1 MTLTSETRD
10 SRLTRRLL
18 SLVALGLLIFLVGLI
33 VAPERAWGGWLAA
46 SAGLFS
52 LGLAGPFFMAM
63 FALTRARWADPL
75 RPILEAMG
83 TLVTPAAI
91 ALYLTL
97 LGSSTLYAWASSDA
111 HGVSH
116 NGWLGIVPVAIRQA
130 VVLAAFV
137 WLSRRMIQ
145 GSVRRREGTES
156 EDAELLRSGLF
167 LLAFA
172 FLISLVGID
181 WLMSLDVHWYSTMY
195 GVYLFAGTMVG
206 GISLIAILA
215 IVPSRPLTLGSLRE
229 SQIHDLG
236 KLLFVWGFFWA
247 YIWFCQWM
255 LIWYT
260 DIPEEASW
268 YTIRMQ
274 NGWKGLF
281 YLDLILNGAVPFLVL
296 LSAGMKKKPHVVVRV
311 AAIVLIGRALDLFI
325 LVTPVV
331 VDRPPSGLWE
341 FGPVLAAGAF
351 LFWKVLVPARAS
363 SSLLA
368 EAPLS
373 S

>member
-1 MTLTSETRD
+1 MNLTSETRD
-10 SRLTRRLL
+10 SRLTRLL
-18 SLVALGLLIFLVGLI
+18 LGLVAAGILIFLVGLI

-46 SAGLFS
+46 SAGLLS

-83 TLVTPAAI
+83 RLVTPAAI

-111 HGVSH
+111 QGVRH
-116 NGWLGIVPVAIRQA
+116 NGWLGVVPVAIRQA
-130 VVLAAFV
+130 VVLAALV
-137 WLSRRMIQ
+137 WVSRRMIL

-181 WLMSLDVHWYSTMY
+181 WLMSLDPHWYSTMY
-195 GVYLFAGTMVG
+195 GVYLFSGTMVG

-215 IVPSRPLTLGSLRE
+215 IVPSRPLTLGRLRE

-325 LVTPVV
+325 LVTPVI

-341 FGPVLAAGAF
+341 LGPVLAAGAF
-351 LFWKVLVPARAS
+351 LFWKVIVPARS
-363 SSLLA
+363 SASLLA
-368 EAPLS
+368 DAPAS